1 MNGKTEITY
10 KLDNGETITNADIEY
25 ASDAEAVVYE
35 NMARMGA
42 SIEATQNIL
51 KNFNEADGVSAGVY
65 ASAASLAYSYG
76 LTNDLQSL
84 KNANYLGLTTD
95 QAMTAFY
102 QGQNDEDAK
111 VSKAQSYVDEVYA
124 EAQKT
129 LKQAG
134 KTKGTNHAFLA
145 DGVTIAQINANESVR
160 ASYDLAERVA
170 QAVQSNVRVYLGGTE
185 HGYYDYNND
194 EIYLNL
200 NAKNKS
206 EKSMMAFT
214 LGHEIVHRSK
224 AASPAKYK
232 AFADFLVNEYGKQG
246 TDIDTLIGEQLA
258 AANKFDE
265 NLPDDQKIN
274 MTREQAFEEVVCD
287 ACQRMLLDTN
297 AGQKLAEFGA
307 RSKQNKSFIEDLK
320 RWIKEFMDKLRAIFK
335 GVDPD
340 SLAAKEFAKFDEGVK
355 QILADMYVDMAVD
368 AGEKLSTIKAAK
380 GMGNS
385 FVDQFFETKQVRY
398 NLAAVESHK
407 AKLQKNYSAD
417 STTDLA
423 TIMARYDKILDIWK
437 KLGGELNSKF
447 LAEWD
452 SKVGKDRT
460 FTIFKAQAGYK
471 YNVELSSMCKKG
483 VPLFE
488 AIDTIVKQEVM
499 KELGT
504 DVIGKAEK
512 EILYDILKQHNFEIP
527 CAICYVEQARQ
538 REGVIINAFLEG
550 KVDKNSK
557 GEVTKVKLGWNQV
570 LDSIEKEMKAS
581 SGVDYK
587 FAQVSRDLATEKYV
601 PANMDMDI
609 KTQAAFYAAL
619 KKIANQEIDRYNKAE
634 NKKRKLLNEVTP
646 EAVKECFK
654 GTLPAN
660 LKIFKT
666 LFNEPNSRFKIQ
678 NDLLYSSIATQN
690 LSMAHNELYSLF
702 NSQGGVSGY
711 KTKQGTTIYWGDIL
725 GKNWKPD
732 ILRKEGGVRNQSNS
746 DFQMYTFLDQAQMYL
761 DFTAKGYYLQA
772 YTKVLSELK
781 LFGLSNGKIN
791 ASLIPKVVVYR
802 DADGEVDKQKTMEN
816 AGLDEK
822 GNPIF
827 DDIEGINH
835 NEAFMLIAD
844 PEYSKSICGICIGYS
859 DNHIKKLLDDS
870 RVQLIIGFHDK
881 TDDGEKRYRGAK
893 YAKNYNGLNEAVK
906 YDAEGKPKTVHI
918 GFNPYVKKAEGRF
931 KFNEETE
938 TFEGTTTFNGKSY
951 VANDIPRL
959 AADMYLD
966 MCAKKGYS
974 PAYEDF
980 AGHPNYYKLLADFGL
995 YDSQG
1000 NYAPHK
1006 KVSFN
1011 MPDSVPYLDAN
1022 GKKQYMPSYEYIK
1035 AELQKELAVRDSIS
1049 EALADNSSEGIIP
1062 QFKDRVQK
1070 LKTEQQAQKSY
1081 SLPKVETEYAH
1092 YDDVAILKEETV
1104 DKWLSAY
1111 ASKGSPNYAQAYIA
1125 YMKPNQFLDL
1135 TTSLSFRHRI
1145 EAESKKLNEETF
1157 AKATAGQPLFLDI
1170 NHETGEVTGHEGRH
1184 RCVALLGEG
1193 IYKMPV
1199 LLFDSSNKYS
1209 KEEIQS
1215 ITLKGQD
1222 FGSSRSYASI
1232 DVKNAIPLSYANRDE
1247 IIKRFA
1253 TQSYTQKKYEEHG
1266 IAKTLRYSLPKGEA
1280 TNGHYKE
1287 SITIHDIG
1295 VLRSIGR
1302 KSINDFTSEDI
1313 AKAQKWAYKFYQ
1325 NLGVKSPFFRA
1336 WFGDWRAN
1344 DSTPIDLA
1352 YIPQYIKDKEML
1364 RANRGVVVNKDTS
1377 IQGADG
1383 WEIRISRNGEQNTI
1397 SHSGDEKLSEAGLSG
1412 IRELLENA
1420 ILLDTEVHE
1429 HHSNN
1434 SKTEATDNIVFNHKL
1449 YSLGASE
1456 NGNIGLYKITVE
1468 EYYQS
1473 KKEPN
1478 NKRFHNL
1485 KYIEKV
1491 AELSADALARLKAR
1505 SGGSTIDSS
1514 TTIYTVSDLFDFVK
1528 RFDGEFNPKPSSL
1541 VVDKTGLPIPMYH
1554 ATRAEFTQFDRK
1566 KIGSSGAGRY
1576 LGYGFNFAASELTAS
1591 QYGGNI
1597 MTEYLD
1603 IKNPLSDR
1611 KKTLTTGHVARLIEV
1626 IDSLNPEFIEDYSMS
1641 MAWDYSNTGY
1651 NIMSRDSEVVKR
1663 SKYRS
1668 AVKEAARAIMDYAES
1683 DADIY
1688 SQISVAAA
1696 DADAVIDAFSQIKR
1710 DGVLWHGEDDGI
1722 RYAVVFNPEQIKSVD
1737 GNVGT
1742 FDRANAD
1749 TQYKLPV
1756 GEDTSPRALLSNAL
1770 ETAAQNDIERK
1781 RIEEYK
1787 GKVDMLNAEEAKL
1800 HDLNEQIKVL
1810 SFAKGTKD
1818 IKKIKELQFERN
1830 QTANRID
1837 TLDKSLLNLEATKPL
1852 QDVLQ
1857 REKRKAYKRAEQ
1869 KGKEALAKYREKAA
1883 ETQREII
1890 TRYQESKKNAI
1901 ESRKMTEMRN
1911 KIKSVVNELNQL
1923 LLHGSKDKHIMVGLQ
1938 KPVAEALDIINM
1950 DTVNADA
1957 RVAKYN
1963 ALIAQA
1969 KDPDVIK
1976 SLTET
1981 RDRIQGYGDKFS
1993 EKMDKLKAAYANIK
2007 NSDDPLVA
2015 NAYDEVIAMRI
2026 ESVSAIVGN
2035 TSLKEMSLEQLGE
2048 VYDMYKMVLTVVRN
2062 SNKAFKAKK
2071 NESISTLAN
2080 RTMEEIH
2087 KVGGTKQLTLKAL
2100 QGLKAFSWNNLKPI
2114 YALSAIGSDTLTEA
2128 FNNVRAGEDTW
2139 AVDVND
2145 AKDFFDSISK
2155 KYGYNNWDFKKRYG
2169 FKSTT
2174 GVDFELSL
2182 EQILSLY
2189 AYSKREQADKHL
2201 EKGGFVF
2208 DSAIEVTKK
2217 SKSGIPLKYTVNTST
2232 AHNLSKEGLAK
2243 IIGTLSEDQMKFVDI
2258 MQGYLSDV
2266 MGDKG
2271 NEVSLEMYGVKL
2283 FNELNY
2289 FPLKSAK
2296 QFMFEQNESAGEVKI
2311 KNSSFSKETV
2321 VNASNPIILSN
2332 FMDVWAN
2339 HVNDMAMYHSF
2350 VLPLEDFNRIFNY
2363 KTPTSE
2369 KMNTESVK
2377 MYMQNAY
2384 GTQAVQY
2391 IKDLITDLNGGVRS
2405 DPRESTGKKLI
2416 SRFKKSAVM
2425 ASASVVVQ
2433 QPSAVAR
2440 ALALI
2445 DAKYFDFNPKIIQHK
2460 KIWNEVKKYAPVA
2473 IIKEMGRFDTDMG
2486 RSTVDFIKGDF
2497 TFMEKV
2503 DDVLSKPAAYADELT
2518 WCHIWT
2524 AVKRETMKTRKDLQ
2538 FGSEAFL
2545 KAAGERFTEVIVKTQ
2560 VYDSVLARSANMR
2573 SKSVFMNMVTAFMA
2587 EPTTSINMVTD
2598 AIRQSKRGNKA
2609 YARKAVGAVYASLI
2623 LNAALSSIVYAMRDD
2638 DDDET
2643 ILEKYVGSFTTEI
2656 IDSFNPLTYLPFV
2669 KDVWSIAQGYDVER
2683 SDMSLISD
2691 AIGSFQNIVK
2701 IVETDTDGMDDEELD
2716 AYYEKLRGAILSGVD
2731 GVASLLGIPE
2741 KNIRRDI
2748 TAAFNTYKA
2757 MTNGLEDNATSMW
2770 EEVIESAK
2778 NSTPIWG
2785 WMKDKAKE
2793 DKLYEAI
2800 INGDTAY
2807 RKRIESQYDSQ
2818 EAVDNAIR
2826 KALRNNDERIKQAT
2840 EAYYSGNIA
2849 EYTRLA
2855 KEVIADGFKQDNV
2868 VKAIMTEVNLLKP
2881 DEESDATSKE
2891 TGLYKTDAF
2900 LQAIM
2905 SGDQATADIVRRD
2918 LIDTMVAN
2926 GKTEEDAEESF
2937 ENSVRSDCRE
2947 QFMDGNLTSDE
2958 AIDALIT
2965 YCGNNTEEAEK
2976 KVGEWEFEVDYGFSW
2991 SDRGDAYKNGEITAS
3006 ELRTILVDVGGKTAE
3021 EADLQVQIYDWQK
3034 EVPNCDNITASAIKD
3049 YNEYC
3054 APAGISKTV
3063 YYDAWSD
3070 YNDTPADYDE
3080 SGESIPYSKTKKVMP
3095 IIDALPISA
3104 EQKTA
3109 LALCWWGEK
3118 TVRKYKLW

>member
-1 MNGKTEITY
+1 
-10 KLDNGETITNADIEY
+10 
-25 ASDAEAVVYE
+25 
-35 NMARMGA
+35 
-42 SIEATQNIL
+42 
-51 KNFNEADGVSAGVY
+51 
-65 ASAASLAYSYG
+65 
-76 LTNDLQSL
+76 
-84 KNANYLGLTTD
+84 
-95 QAMTAFY
+95 
-102 QGQNDEDAK
+102 
-111 VSKAQSYVDEVYA
+111 
-124 EAQKT
+124 
-129 LKQAG
+129 
-134 KTKGTNHAFLA
+134 
-145 DGVTIAQINANESVR
+145 
-160 ASYDLAERVA
+160 
-170 QAVQSNVRVYLGGTE
+170 
-185 HGYYDYNND
+185 
-194 EIYLNL
+194 
-200 NAKNKS
+200 
-206 EKSMMAFT
+206 
-214 LGHEIVHRSK
+214 
-224 AASPAKYK
+224 
-232 AFADFLVNEYGKQG
+232 
-246 TDIDTLIGEQLA
+246 
-258 AANKFDE
+258 
-265 NLPDDQKIN
+265 
-274 MTREQAFEEVVCD
+274 
-287 ACQRMLLDTN
+287 
-297 AGQKLAEFGA
+297 
-307 RSKQNKSFIEDLK
+307 
-320 RWIKEFMDKLRAIFK
+320 
-335 GVDPD
+335 
-340 SLAAKEFAKFDEGVK
+340 
-355 QILADMYVDMAVD
+355 
-368 AGEKLSTIKAAK
+368 
-380 GMGNS
+380 
-385 FVDQFFETKQVRY
+385 
-398 NLAAVESHK
+398 
-407 AKLQKNYSAD
+407 
-417 STTDLA
+417 
-423 TIMARYDKILDIWK
+423 
-437 KLGGELNSKF
+437 
-447 LAEWD
+447 
-452 SKVGKDRT
+452 
-460 FTIFKAQAGYK
+460 
-471 YNVELSSMCKKG
+471 
-483 VPLFE
+483 
-488 AIDTIVKQEVM
+488 M

-504 DVIGKAEK
+504 DILGKAEK

-538 REGVIINAFLEG
+538 REGVIIQAFLDG
-550 KVDKNSK
+550 KVDKNAK
-557 GEVTKVKLGWNQV
+557 GEVKKVKLGWNQV
-570 LDSIEKEMKAS
+570 LESIEKEMKAS
-581 SGVDYK
+581 SGIDYK
-587 FAQVSRDLATEKYV
+587 FATVSRDIATEKYS
-601 PANMDMDI
+601 PETISMDM
-609 KTQAAFYAAL
+609 KTQVAFYAAL
-619 KKIANQEIDRYNKAE
+619 KKIANKEIDRYNKAE
-634 NKKRKLLNEVTP
+634 GKKRKFLNEVTP

-654 GTLPAN
+654 GTLPSN

-666 LFNEPNSRFKIQ
+666 LFNEPNSRMKLQ
-678 NDLLYSSIATQN
+678 SDLLYSSITTQN
-690 LSMAHNELYSLF
+690 LSMAHNELYGLF

-725 GKNWKPD
+725 GKKWTPD
-732 ILRKEGGVRNQSNS
+732 VLRKEGGVRNQSNS
-746 DFQMYTFLDQAQMYL
+746 DFQMYTLLDQAQMYL

-791 ASLIPKVVVYR
+791 ASLIPKVVVYHN
-802 DADGEVDKQKTMEN
+802 ADGSVDVQKTMEN

-822 GNPIF
+822 GNPIY

-835 NEAFMLIAD
+835 AEAFMLID
-844 PEYSKSICGICIGYS
+844 DSEYSKSITGICIGYS
-859 DNHIKKLLDDS
+859 DNHINKLLDDK

-881 TDDGEKRYRGAK
+881 TDDGSKRYRGAR

-906 YDAEGKPKTVHI
+906 INADGTTKTVHI
-918 GFNPYVKKAEGRF
+918 GFNTYVKKAENRF
-931 KFNEETE
+931 KFNAETE

-966 MCAKKGYS
+966 MCQKKNYA

-980 AGHPNYYKLLADFGL
+980 SGHPNYYKLLADFGL

-1006 KVSFN
+1006 KVSYN

-1022 GKKQYMPSYEYIK
+1022 GKKQYMPSSKYIK

-1049 EALADNSSEGIIP
+1049 EALADKSSEGIIP
-1062 QFKDRVQK
+1062 QFKEAVKNMRQ
-1070 LKTEQQAQKSY
+1070 EQKSY
-1081 SLPKVETEYAH
+1081 SLPKDSDYLDAVNRGDMETAQKMVDQAAKEAGYTEKVYHGTENFGFTKIKTAKS
-1092 YDDVAILKEETV
+1092 DD
-1104 DKWLSAY
+1104 
-1111 ASKGSPNYAQAYIA
+1111 
-1125 YMKPNQFLDL
+1125 
-1135 TTSLSFRHRI
+1135 SLSFFVTDDLRV
-1145 EAESKKLNEETF
+1145 
-1157 AKATAGQPLFLDI
+1157 AG
-1170 NHETGEVTGHEGRH
+1170 T
-1184 RCVALLGEG
+1184 
-1193 IYKMPV
+1193 
-1199 LLFDSSNKYS
+1199 
-1209 KEEIQS
+1209 
-1215 ITLKGQD
+1215 
-1222 FGSSRSYASI
+1222 
-1232 DVKNAIPLSYANRDE
+1232 YANRLVSKARGISE
-1247 IIKRFA
+1247 KREKL
-1253 TQSYTQKKYEEHG
+1253 QEKSVPRLRRLLKG
-1266 IAKTLRYSLPKGEA
+1266 IALDYRSEYADILGYYDEFNMDMLNYI
-1280 TNGHYKE
+1280 TN
-1287 SITIHDIG
+1287 
-1295 VLRSIGR
+1295 
-1302 KSINDFTSEDI
+1302 NDFTDITSPSDLMEFAADTASSIMTMHTYVMQSNENPETRNKYRRKIVSEET
-1313 AKAQKWAYKFYQ
+1313 KQKLA
-1325 NLGVKSPFFRA
+1325 
-1336 WFGDWRAN
+1336 
-1344 DSTPIDLA
+1344 DLT
-1352 YIPQYIKDKEML
+1352 
-1364 RANRGVVVNKDTS
+1364 N
-1377 IQGADG
+1377 
-1383 WEIRISRNGEQNTI
+1383 
-1397 SHSGDEKLSEAGLSG
+1397 
-1412 IRELLENA
+1412 
-1420 ILLDTEVHE
+1420 
-1429 HHSNN
+1429 
-1434 SKTEATDNIVFNHKL
+1434 
-1449 YSLGASE
+1449 
-1456 NGNIGLYKITVE
+1456 
-1468 EYYQS
+1468 EY
-1473 KKEPN
+1473 
-1478 NKRFHNL
+1478 
-1485 KYIEKV
+1485 
-1491 AELSADALARLKAR
+1491 ALKAR
-1505 SGGSTIDSS
+1505 SLVEQYKEDAGVYGLYVNPSNLLVVEANGSSWNDIKTDDLPANDSGW
-1514 TTIYTVSDLFDFVK
+1514 TTRTAAEYAKENGYSGVLFKNLVDVASPSAQHPAKIYALFNPQSQVK
-1528 RFDGEFNPKPSSL
+1528 SADPVTYDKLGRVIPLSKRFNPKNDDIRFSL
-1541 VVDKTGLPIPMYH
+1541 PKDNTSYQKPAYEEWDVVAALSDALDHADSGNENLILVGDMPRYITNKLGIEGDFYIYRNHAYENMVSKERAIEDRRPVRRNGEDIHFHDLGEQKMIDAIMSLEHPIMTIATKTSNGNPAVIMLLPVKGKNNAPLYSVLS
-1554 ATRAEFTQFDRK
+1554 FYSDRK
-1566 KIGSSGAGRY
+1566 LNGKHDKKPHIVLTVAEREFFETDGRV
-1576 LGYGFNFAASELTAS
+1576 G
-1591 QYGGNI
+1591 
-1597 MTEYLD
+1597 YLD
-1603 IKNPLSDR
+1603 IVGNAIKDGR
-1611 KKTLTTGHVARLIEV
+1611 V
-1626 IDSLNPEFIEDYSMS
+1626 IDFNKEMRDELSVIANPAGVGNITDSSLDYNLSQFIREIK
-1641 MAWDYSNTGY
+1641 AFKEKN
-1651 NIMSRDSEVVKR
+1651 NID
-1663 SKYRS
+1663 
-1668 AVKEAARAIMDYAES
+1668 
-1683 DADIY
+1683 
-1688 SQISVAAA
+1688 
-1696 DADAVIDAFSQIKR
+1696 
-1710 DGVLWHGEDDGI
+1710 
-1722 RYAVVFNPEQIKSVD
+1722 
-1737 GNVGT
+1737 
-1742 FDRANAD
+1742 
-1749 TQYKLPV
+1749 YKLPV

-1770 ETAAQNDIERK
+1770 ESAAQNDIEKR

-1787 GKVDMLNAEEAKL
+1787 GKISMLNSEEAKL
-1800 HDLNEQIKVL
+1800 HELNEQIKEL

-1818 IKKIKELQFERN
+1818 TKKIKDLQFERN
-1830 QTANRID
+1830 QTANRIN
-1837 TLDKSLLNLEATKPL
+1837 TLDKSLLTLEASKPL

-1857 REKRKAYKRAEQ
+1857 REKQKAYKRAEQ

-1890 TRYQESKKNAI
+1890 TRYQESKKRGI
-1901 ESRKMTEMRN
+1901 ESRKMTEMRG
-1911 KIKSVVNELNQL
+1911 KIKSVVNELNNL
-1923 LLHGSKDKHIMVGLQ
+1923 LLHGSKDKHVMVGLQ
-1938 KPVAEALDIINM
+1938 KVVAEALDIINM
-1950 DTVNADA
+1950 DTVGADA

-1993 EKMDKLKAAYANIK
+1993 EKMDKLKVAYANIK

-2015 NAYDEVIAMRI
+2015 NAYDEVIAQRI

-2035 TSLKEMSLEQLGE
+2035 TSLREMSLEQLGE

-2062 SNKAFKAKK
+2062 SNKAFKAQK

-2087 KVGGTKQLTLKAL
+2087 KVGGTKQLALKAL
-2100 QGLKAFSWNNLKPI
+2100 QGVKAFSWNNLKPI

-2139 AVDVND
+2139 AVDVNE

-2155 KYGYNNWDFKKRYG
+2155 KYGYENWDFKKRYS

-2208 DSAIEVTKK
+2208 DSAIEVTEKK
-2217 SKSGIPLKYTVNTST
+2217 GKLGIPLKYTVNTST

-2266 MGDKG
+2266 MGEKG

-2384 GTQAVQY
+2384 GTQSVQY

-2433 QPSAVAR
+2433 QPSAIAR

-2445 DAKYFDFNPKIIQHK
+2445 DAKYFDFNPKIITHK
-2460 KIWNEVKKYAPVA
+2460 KVWNEVKKYAPVA

-2486 RSTVDFIKGDF
+2486 RSTVDFIKGDS

-2524 AVKRETMKTRKDLQ
+2524 AVKREVLAKNKANKVVVDVN
-2538 FGSEAFL
+2538 SAAFL
-2545 KAAGERFTEVIVKTQ
+2545 KECGERFTEVIVKTQ

-2656 IDSFNPLTYLPFV
+2656 IDSFNPLTYLPFI
-2669 KDVWSIAQGYDVER
+2669 KDAWSIAQGYDVER

-2701 IVETDTDGMDDEELD
+2701 LAETDTDGMDDEELA
-2716 AYYEKLRGAILSGVD
+2716 AYNEKLRDAILNGVD
-2731 GVASLLGIPE
+2731 GIASLLGIPE

-2748 TAAFNTYKA
+2748 TAAFDTYKTL
-2757 MTNGLEDNATSMW
+2757 TNGLEDNATSMW

-2785 WMKDKAKE
+2785 WMKDEAKE
-2793 DKLYEAI
+2793 GKLYEAI

-2807 RKRIESQYDSQ
+2807 RKRIESQYEDQ
-2818 EAVDNAIR
+2818 TAVDNAIR
-2826 KALRNNDERIKQAT
+2826 KALRNNDQRIKQAA
-2840 EAYYSGNIA
+2840 EAYYNGNIA
-2849 EYTRLA
+2849 EYTHIA
-2855 KEVIADGFKQDNV
+2855 KAIIADGFKQDNV

-2881 DEESDATSKE
+2881 DEESSTSAKAT
-2891 TGLYKTDAF
+2891 GFYKTEAF

-2905 SGDQATADIVRRD
+2905 GGDQATADIVRRD

-2937 ENSVRSDCRE
+2937 GSSVRSDCRE
-2947 QFMDGNLTSDE
+2947 QFMDGNLTSAE
-2958 AIDALIT
+2958 AIDVLTT
-2965 YCGNNTEEAEK
+2965 YCGNDTEEAEK

-2991 SDRGDAYKNGEITAS
+2991 SDRGDAYKNGEISAS
-3006 ELRTILVDVGGKTAE
+3006 ELKTILVDVGGKTAE
-3021 EADLQVQIYDWQK
+3021 EASLQVQVYDWQK

-3054 APAGISKTV
+3054 APAGISKAV

-3070 YNDTPADYDE
+3070 FNDTPADYDE

-3095 IIDALPISA
+3095 IINALPISS